1 MASQEYYF
9 NDPQERIQE
18 TGYSRNNTQDDNL
31 STDGID
37 NAITEDK
44 RTRMKT
50 PISGDQGIRT
60 ILNKNTQQVTNK
72 QHEKAERM
80 EMQYLS
86 RSLSREREKIINHTG
101 NL

>member
-1 MASQEYYF
+1 
-9 NDPQERIQE
+9 
-18 TGYSRNNTQDDNL
+18 
-31 STDGID
+31 
-37 NAITEDK
+37 
-44 RTRMKT
+44 MKT

-86 RSLSREREKIINHTG
+86 RSLSRERENNKSYRKPLKTVSNPYLAAHQTSITTSTHNQC
-101 NL
+101 